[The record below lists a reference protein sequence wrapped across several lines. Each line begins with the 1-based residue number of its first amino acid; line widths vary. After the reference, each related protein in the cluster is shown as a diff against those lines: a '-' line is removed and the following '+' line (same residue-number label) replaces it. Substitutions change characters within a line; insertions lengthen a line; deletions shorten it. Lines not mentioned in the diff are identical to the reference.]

1 MSAVVKTANGFEAAA
16 PRMLF
21 EVPSSVGAT
30 GGAWGDVTADGE
42 RFLMVK
48 GPEGP
53 GPQIV
58 VAPGFLDEVR
68 ARLRAASAGHE

>member
-1 MSAVVKTANGFEAAA
+1 MSAAVKTANGFEAAA

-21 EVPSSVGAT
+21 EVPASVG
-30 GGAWGDVTADGE
+30 WGDVSADGE

>member
-1 MSAVVKTANGFEAAA
+1 M
-16 PRMLF
+16 
-21 EVPSSVGAT
+21 
-30 GGAWGDVTADGE
+30 TADGE
-42 RFLMVK
+42 HFLMVK